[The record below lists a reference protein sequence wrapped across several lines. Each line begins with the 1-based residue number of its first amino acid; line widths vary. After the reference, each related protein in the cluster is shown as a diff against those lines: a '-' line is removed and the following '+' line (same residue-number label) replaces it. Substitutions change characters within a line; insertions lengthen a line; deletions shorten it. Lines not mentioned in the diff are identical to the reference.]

1 MNVKTAILPTE
12 DPDFIADPYPL
23 LAELRENYSVFYDE
37 TVALWFITRYDAVRK
52 VQTDKRF
59 GSTYRHRFTDEE
71 FGQTGNNSI
80 YPRYWDA
87 EKYSL
92 LLLEPPD
99 HTRIRSLVA
108 KAFQPREVT
117 KLNNF
122 MRAEAARL
130 LDPLRG
136 EEFDLLADVAQ
147 PYSIRIIGKLL
158 GVPEKDHGR
167 FLDWSHKIVKMYDLQ
182 TSPNDADMA
191 EMAADE
197 FIDYSLSL
205 IKDRR
210 AYPRQ
215 DLITRLTS
223 VVEGDEKLSDS
234 EIVSTIILLLN
245 AGHEATVNVIGN
257 GVSAL
262 LSFYDSTRKANESVN
277 DVKALIEELIRW
289 DSPLQFF
296 QRWVLADNVEFEGIK
311 IPAKD
316 KVAILL
322 GSANRDPRAFHN
334 PDEIILDRADSS
346 HTSWGGGVHFCLG
359 AHLARQE
366 LDAMF
371 THLLSQ
377 PISLVDKP
385 ERTGAFGIR
394 GFKAVNVFSHH

>member
-1 MNVKTAILPTE
+1 MNVKRATLPTE

-23 LAELRENYSVFYDE
+23 LANLREEHAVFYDE
-37 TVALWFITRYDAVRK
+37 TVALWFITRYDGVRT

-59 GSTYRHRFTDEE
+59 GSTYRHRFSDEE
-71 FGQTGNNSI
+71 FGDTRKHLG
-80 YPRYWDA
+80 YPRYWQA

-99 HTRIRSLVA
+99 HTRIRNLVA
-108 KAFQPREVT
+108 LAFQPKEVS
-117 KLNNF
+117 KLNSF
-122 MRAEAARL
+122 MHMEAARL

-147 PYSIRIIGKLL
+147 PYSISVIGKLL
-158 GVPEKDHGR
+158 GVSEEDHSM
-167 FLDWSHKIVKMYDLQ
+167 FLAWSHKIVKMYDLQ
-182 TSPNDADMA
+182 TSPENAKKA
-191 EMAADE
+191 EIAAGE

-210 AYPRQ
+210 RKPRQ
-215 DLITRLTS
+215 DLVTRLTS
-223 VVEGDEKLSDS
+223 VVERDEKLSDS

-257 GVSAL
+257 GVAAL
-262 LSFYDSTRKANESVN
+262 LSICGSTHEAGESVS
-277 DVKALIEELIRW
+277 DVRRMVEELIRW

-296 QRWVLADNVEFEGIK
+296 QRWVLTDNVEFEGIR
-311 IPAKD
+311 IPAKE

-322 GSANRDPRAFHN
+322 GSANRDPRAFDN
-334 PDEIILDRADSS
+334 PDEIILDRPTNA

-366 LDAMF
+366 LDVVFA
-371 THLLSQ
+371 HILRQ
-377 PISLVDKP
+377 AISLVDPP

-394 GFKAVNVFSHH
+394 GFKAVNVCSRH

>member
-1 MNVKTAILPTE
+1 MKMAALPTK
-12 DPDFIADPYPL
+12 DPDFIANPYPL
-23 LAELRENYSVFYDE
+23 LKELREDCPVFYDD
-37 TVALWFITRYDAVRK
+37 TVDLWFITRYDAVRK

-59 GSTYRHRFTDEE
+59 GSTYSHRFSDEE
-71 FGQTGNNSI
+71 FGHTSNNAI
-80 YPRYWDA
+80 YPRYWEA

-99 HTRIRSLVA
+99 HTRLRSLVA
-108 KAFQPREVT
+108 QAFQPQEVA

-122 MRAEAARL
+122 MQAEAARL

-136 EEFDLLADVAQ
+136 ERFDLLADVAQ

-158 GVPEKDHGR
+158 GVPDKDHDR

-182 TSPNDADMA
+182 TSPEDADKA
-191 EMAADE
+191 EIAADE
-197 FIDYSLSL
+197 FIDYALSL

-210 AYPRQ
+210 SNPRQ

-223 VVEGDEKLSDS
+223 VVERDETLTDS
-234 EIVSTIILLLN
+234 EIVSTIVLLLN

-257 GVSAL
+257 GVAAL
-262 LSFYDSTRKANESVN
+262 LSFHDSTQVAGQFVD
-277 DVKALIEELIRW
+277 DVKILIEELIRW

-296 QRWVLADNVEFEGIK
+296 QRWVLADNVEFEGTV
-311 IPAKD
+311 IPQVE

-322 GSANRDPRAFHN
+322 GSANRDPRAFHD
-334 PDEIILDRADSS
+334 PDKIILDRANYS

-366 LDAMF
+366 LHVMF

-377 PISLVDKP
+377 SISLVDQPK
-385 ERTGAFGIR
+385 RTGAFGIR
-394 GFKAVNVFSHH
+394 GFKAVNVFSH